1 MFVTFEGPEGA
12 GKSTTIQIV
21 AAALQDE
28 GRRVC
33 VTREPGDGPLG
44 QEIRNMLL
52 HRESLDPRCELFL
65 FLADRA
71 QHVAGVIRPALEAG
85 QIVLCDRYGDS
96 TTVYQGVARGLGV
109 DLLRQLNAL
118 ATGDLRP
125 DISFLLDLDPEVGLS
140 RLKGKDRLDSE
151 PIEFH
156 RAVRAGFLAE
166 AQADAGRWVVVDAS
180 RPTEK
185 VAQAVLDT
193 IRRRLAT

>member
-1 MFVTFEGPEGA
+1 
-12 GKSTTIQIV
+12 
-21 AAALQDE
+21 
-28 GRRVC
+28 
-33 VTREPGDGPLG
+33 
-44 QEIRNMLL
+44 MLL
-52 HRESLDPRCELFL
+52 HREALDPRCELFL

-71 QHVAGVIRPALEAG
+71 QHVAEVIRPALKAG

-166 AQADAGRWVVVDAS
+166 AQADADRWVIVDAS
-180 RPTEK
+180 QPTEK
-185 VAQAVLDT
+185 VAQAVLDH
-193 IRRRLAT
+193 IRSKLGT